1 MKNIYFDICAG
12 AIFLILVFTF
22 NRRNLNKY
30 RMFSMFYMI
39 SLTSLFCVAADIL
52 MEYTV
57 NPLPLSRTAVFLG
70 TIFSFVYK
78 FLRNATLVIYLVFI
92 FSVTRTDYRIRSGKM
107 RGILWAPNCLT
118 ILLLVTNFKT
128 GWVFTVTSEG
138 GYARGDLLW
147 VLYVVSALY
156 AFAGIGYLILCKRY
170 LDTEK
175 FFALLFVY
183 ILTIAAVLIQM
194 VRPELM
200 VEMFATAIGML
211 ITMMFVIRPEE
222 RIDTT
227 LGVQTWKTFQG
238 DLFNTILSRQKIMLM
253 VIQADHG
260 EEKREFFGDA
270 VYYAYVREIISC
282 VEQYCKSTGV
292 HYEIYCEA
300 PANIYLIIDEN
311 VLPREPEQMAAG
323 CLEYLHQRMKQGSEE
338 EMWFHP
344 HICVIRCPEDLQEY
358 SEIINMCHRFTA
370 MSSEEIVCASRI
382 VGTRDFEIQNHME
395 NILHRAIEHDGLEMY
410 YQPIYSIAEGRFRSA
425 EALARIN
432 DSVYGM
438 ISPAV
443 FIPAAERTG
452 MIELLGMAVI
462 ESVFRFMSEHD
473 LKKAG
478 ISFIEINLSVAQ
490 CVQPQL
496 VQRIQ
501 ELQERY
507 GIDPS
512 CVNFEIT
519 ETMIESIDRVMS
531 DNLNRLLEM
540 GYTLS
545 LDDYGMGFSNVGRV
559 RKLPLRLIKIDKSL
573 VDDMFTEEGSV
584 IIRNTVE
591 MMRGINKQVV
601 MEGVEDREVLDAL
614 IAMNCDYI
622 QGFYFSRPLPENTFL
637 EYVMAHNNVQAA
649 GGI

>member
-1 MKNIYFDICAG
+1 
-12 AIFLILVFTF
+12 
-22 NRRNLNKY
+22 
-30 RMFSMFYMI
+30 
-39 SLTSLFCVAADIL
+39 
-52 MEYTV
+52 
-57 NPLPLSRTAVFLG
+57 
-70 TIFSFVYK
+70 
-78 FLRNATLVIYLVFI
+78 
-92 FSVTRTDYRIRSGKM
+92 
-107 RGILWAPNCLT
+107 
-118 ILLLVTNFKT
+118 
-128 GWVFTVTSEG
+128 
-138 GYARGDLLW
+138 
-147 VLYVVSALY
+147 
-156 AFAGIGYLILCKRY
+156 
-170 LDTEK
+170 
-175 FFALLFVY
+175 
-183 ILTIAAVLIQM
+183 
-194 VRPELM
+194 
-200 VEMFATAIGML
+200 
-211 ITMMFVIRPEE
+211 
-222 RIDTT
+222 
-227 LGVQTWKTFQG
+227 
-238 DLFNTILSRQKIMLM
+238 
-253 VIQADHG
+253 
-260 EEKREFFGDA
+260 
-270 VYYAYVREIISC
+270 
-282 VEQYCKSTGV
+282 
-292 HYEIYCEA
+292 
-300 PANIYLIIDEN
+300 
-311 VLPREPEQMAAG
+311 
-323 CLEYLHQRMKQGSEE
+323 
-338 EMWFHP
+338 
-344 HICVIRCPEDLQEY
+344 
-358 SEIINMCHRFTA
+358 
-370 MSSEEIVCASRI
+370 
-382 VGTRDFEIQNHME
+382 
-395 NILHRAIEHDGLEMY
+395 
-410 YQPIYSIAEGRFRSA
+410 
-425 EALARIN
+425 
-432 DSVYGM
+432 M

-496 VQRIQ
+496 VQGIQ
-501 ELQERY
+501 ELQDRY

-649 GGI
+649 GGT

>member
-1 MKNIYFDICAG
+1 
-12 AIFLILVFTF
+12 
-22 NRRNLNKY
+22 
-30 RMFSMFYMI
+30 MFYMI
-39 SLTSLFCVAADIL
+39 SLTSLICVAADIL
-52 MEYTV
+52 MEFTV
-57 NPLPLSRTAVFLG
+57 NPVPLSRAAVVFCTLL
-70 TIFSFVYK
+70 SFTYK
-78 FLRNATLVIYLVFI
+78 FLRNATLVIYLIFI
-92 FSVTRTDYRIRSGKM
+92 FAVTRTDYRIRNAKI
-107 RGILWAPNCLT
+107 RGILWAPNCVT
-118 ILLLVTNFKT
+118 VFLLLANFKT
-128 GWVFTVTSEG
+128 GWIFTVTSEG
-138 GYARGDLLW
+138 GYARGGLLW
-147 VLYVVSALY
+147 ILYVISALY
-156 AFAGIGYLILCKRY
+156 SFAGIGYLIACRRY
-170 LDTEK
+170 LDSEK
-175 FFALLFVY
+175 FFALLVVY
-183 ILTIAAVLIQM
+183 ILMVSAVLIQM
-194 VRPELM
+194 IWPKLM

-211 ITMMFVIRPEE
+211 IIMMSVVRPEE

-227 LGVQTWKTFQG
+227 LGVQTWITFQN
-238 DLFNTILSRQKIMLM
+238 DLFNTILSRQRIVLL

-260 EEKREFFGDA
+260 EEKREFFGDSQ
-270 VYYAYVREIISC
+270 YYSYIREIISC
-282 VEQYCKSTGV
+282 VEQYFKNRGV
-292 HYEIYCEA
+292 YYELYCEV

-311 VLPREPEQMAAG
+311 DLAQSPGEMAAG
-323 CLEYLHQRMKQGSEE
+323 CLDFLHRCMDSGGEE
-338 EMWFHP
+338 AMWFHP
-344 HICVIRCPEDLQEY
+344 HMCVIRCPEDLKEY
-358 SEIINMCHRFTA
+358 TEIINMCHRFSA
-370 MSSEEIVCASRI
+370 MSASEIVCASEI

-395 NILHRAIEHDGLEMY
+395 NILNRAIEHDGLEMY

-490 CVQPQL
+490 CVQPQF

-519 ETMIESIDRVMS
+519 ETMVESIDHVMS

-545 LDDYGMGFSNVGRV
+545 LDDYGMGFSNVRRV

-591 MMRGINKQVV
+591 MMRGINKQLV
-601 MEGVEDREVLDAL
+601 MEGVENREVLDAL
-614 IAMNCDYI
+614 INMKCDYI
-622 QGFYFSRPLPENTFL
+622 QGFYFSRPLPAKAFL
-637 EYVMAHNNVQAA
+637 EFVMTNNNASTA
-649 GGI
+649 FYEPARNRLAKG